1 MDNENLEIVTEVE
14 TGADVLTKP
23 DMLKTYGPIAAGVL
37 VGGLIGWAVC
47 KFGPKIAA
55 KFKKPA
61 EEKAVASEASKE
73 E

>member
-14 TGADVLTKP
+14 SGADVLTKP
-23 DMLKTYGPIAAGVL
+23 NMLQTYGPVAAGVAAGAVL
-37 VGGLIGWAVC
+37 GFLVC
-47 KFGPKIAA
+47 KFGPKLIA

-61 EEKAVASEASKE
+61 EEKPSSDE